1 MPIYEYQCTA
11 CGARL
16 EKIQKI
22 SDAPLI
28 DCPECG
34 KPGLEKLISAA
45 GFVLKGSGWY
55 KDDYATKPKPK
66 TETKSEGSGDTKPE
80 VKATDSK

>member
-1 MPIYEYQCTA
+1 MPIYEYQCTV
-11 CGARL
+11 CGAHL

-34 KPGLEKLISAA
+34 KPGLEKLVSAA

-66 TETKSEGSGDTKPE
+66 TEMKAERAVETKE
-80 VKATDSK
+80 VDSK

>member
-16 EKIQKI
+16 EKIQKM

-34 KPGLEKLISAA
+34 KPGLEKLVSAA

-66 TETKSEGSGDTKPE
+66 PKTETKAERAVET
-80 VKATDSK
+80 KATDSK